1 MDAEGVRMGS
11 GSVGLALLVTTL
23 AGLATAVGS
32 LIALALKPTN
42 RWALAL
48 ALGFSAG
55 AMLFISFVELLPS
68 AARELGAG
76 TSGTWLALGTFLA
89 AFAATG
95 ALDAAMPSSTH
106 SAGGQ
111 GSGARTSLT
120 RAGLFVAAAVAIHNV
135 PEGMATFFLTLD
147 QAAVGISVA
156 VAIALHNIPE
166 GIAVSAPVLAA
177 TGSRARAFGISAA
190 SGLAE
195 PAGALIAFLVLA
207 PFLSPT
213 LFGVFSAGAAGLMVY
228 VSVHQILS
236 MAHREEMPRPV
247 VMGVFAGMGMMGAS
261 MAFLGLPL

>member
-1 MDAEGVRMGS
+1 MVS
-11 GSVGLALLVTTL
+11 GSVGLALLITTL

-32 LIALALKPTN
+32 LLALALKPSN
-42 RWALAL
+42 RWALSL

-68 AARELGAG
+68 AANEFGGGIR
-76 TSGTWLALGTFLA
+76 GTWLALGTFLGVFALA
-89 AFAATG
+89 A
-95 ALDAAMPSSTH
+95 ALDALMPGTR
-106 SAGGQ
+106 AQ
-111 GSGARTSLT
+111 ANPAESGRSVPGA
-120 RAGLFVAAAVAIHNV
+120 RAGLFVAAAVAIHNI
-135 PEGMATFFLTLD
+135 PEGIATFFLTLD

-177 TGSRARAFGISAA
+177 TGSRLKAFGISTA

-195 PAGALIAFLVLA
+195 PVGALVAFLFLA

-213 LFGVFSAGAAGLMVY
+213 LFGAFSAGAAGLMVY

-247 VMGVFAGMGMMGAS
+247 VIGVFAGMALMGSS
-261 MAFLGLPL
+261 MAMLGLTM

>member
-1 MDAEGVRMGS
+1 MAS
-11 GSVGLALLVTTL
+11 GSVGLALLITTL
-23 AGLATAVGS
+23 AGLATAIGS
-32 LIALALKPTN
+32 LLALALKPAN
-42 RWALAL
+42 RWALSL

-68 AARELGAG
+68 AAGEFGG
-76 TSGTWLALGTFLA
+76 GVHGTWLALGAFLA
-89 AFAATG
+89 AFAATA
-95 ALDAAMPSSTH
+95 ALDVLMPDEPR
-106 SAGGQ
+106 GQ
-111 GSGARTSLT
+111 AETLSGQRATPV

-177 TGSRARAFGISAA
+177 TGSRAKAFGISVA

-195 PAGALIAFLVLA
+195 PAGAVVAFLFLA

-213 LFGVFSAGAAGLMVY
+213 LFGVFSAAAAGLMVY
-228 VSVHQILS
+228 VAVHQILS

-247 VMGVFAGMGMMGAS
+247 VIGVFAGMGLMGAS
-261 MAFLGLPL
+261 MALLGLAMR